1 MDLLEERVYTSKLLG
16 QDENLVLHGGGNT
29 SVKIDGILWVKGS
42 GWDLGTIE
50 KGGFAPVRMDALL
63 EIAKQDTMSDSELVR
78 LQREGMI
85 DKSAPAPSIEAVV
98 HAIIPYRFVDH
109 THADAVVTAS
119 NTLDGKEIIR
129 QIYGEKVVIV
139 DYVMP
144 GFVLSK
150 AIAKAV
156 EGKNWDE
163 IEGIVL
169 LNHGIFSFDEDSEK
183 SYQKMLALVKK
194 ASDYLD
200 KKAQIQTQ
208 EVKSEISEATKET
221 LKAEI
226 SALRGC
232 DVEIKT
238 IDTKSAK
245 TLAALENLD
254 TILSGGP
261 LTPEHV
267 IRTKPKAVT
276 IEEGVESECLNAY
289 ANWYGKYFDAN
300 NDGTKFI
307 LDRAPRWG
315 VVRGKGVFVAAKDE
329 KEAKVLA
336 DIISHT
342 VDAMLKA
349 QLLGGWKSLNEEEIF
364 AIEYWELEQA
374 KLKK

>member
-1 MDLLEERVYTSKLLG
+1 MDSLEERVRTSRLLG
-16 QDENLVLHGGGNT
+16 RDENLVLHGGGNT

-63 EIAKQDTMSDSELVR
+63 EIAKQETMSDSELVR
-78 LQREGMI
+78 LQREGMT

-98 HAIIPYRFVDH
+98 HAIIPHRFVDH

-119 NTLDGKEIIR
+119 NTPNGKEIIK

-139 DYVMP
+139 EYVMP

-150 AIAKAV
+150 AITKAV
-156 EGKNWDE
+156 DGKNWDD

-169 LNHGIFSFDEDSEK
+169 LNHGIFSFDEDGEK

-200 KKAQIQTQ
+200 KNAQIETK
-208 EVKSEISEATKET
+208 EAKSEISEASKVA
-221 LKAEI
+221 LMAEI

-238 IDTKSAK
+238 INTKSAK
-245 TLAALENLD
+245 TLATLENLD
-254 TILSGGP
+254 VILSSGP

-276 IEEGVESECLNAY
+276 IEEGRESECLKAY
-289 ANWYGKYFDAN
+289 VAWYKKYFEAN

-307 LDRAPRWG
+307 LDCAPRWG
-315 VVRGKGVFVAAKDE
+315 VVKGKGVFVAVKDE

-342 VDAMLKA
+342 IDAMLKA
-349 QLLGGWKSLNEEEIF
+349 QLLGGWKSLNESDIF

>member
-1 MDLLEERVYTSKLLG
+1 MEALKKRVQTSRLLG

-50 KGGFAPVRMDALL
+50 EAGFAPVRMDALL
-63 EIAKQDTMSDSELVR
+63 DIAKRDMISDSELVR
-78 LQREGMI
+78 LQKEGMT

-98 HAIIPYRFVDH
+98 HAIIPYKFVDH
-109 THADAVVTAS
+109 THADAVVTLS
-119 NTLDGKEIIR
+119 NTPNGRELIEK
-129 QIYGEKVVIV
+129 IYGEKVVVV

-144 GFVLSK
+144 GFILSK

-156 EGKNWDE
+156 DGKEWSE

-169 LNHGIFSFDEDSEK
+169 LNHGIFSFDDDGEA

-194 ASDYLD
+194 AADYLEQNAD
-200 KKAQIQTQ
+200 IEINEIKSGITTECKKA
-208 EVKSEISEATKET
+208 

-232 DVEIKT
+232 EVDIYT
-238 IDTKSAK
+238 IDTISAD
-245 TLAALENLD
+245 TLSKLQELENVLC
-254 TILSGGP
+254 GGP

-267 IRTKPKAVT
+267 IRTKPRAV
-276 IEEGVESECLNAY
+276 IVEEGNETACIKSY
-289 ANWYGKYFDAN
+289 ADWYNSYFAAN
-300 NDGTKFI
+300 NDGTKII
-307 LDRAPRWG
+307 LDKAPRWG
-315 VVRGKGVFVAAKDE
+315 VVKGKGVFVAAKDE
-329 KEAKVLA
+329 KEAKALK

-342 VDAMLKA
+342 VDAMLRA
-349 QLLGGWKSLNEEEIF
+349 QMLGGWKSLNEQDIF